1 MIKKKQNNFIKI
13 KDLNSKIEKINIELQ
28 NESKNINIINNPK
41 IKKSFDNINN
51 ELDKGKSYEY
61 LKRNEY
67 KETIN
72 SILNDILA
80 ILELEK

>member
-13 KDLNSKIEKINIELQ
+13 KDLNSKIEKINIELK
-28 NESKNINIINNPK
+28 NERKNINIINNPK
-41 IKKSFDNINN
+41 IKKSFDNINK
-51 ELDKGKSYEY
+51 ESVKGKSYEY

-67 KETIN
+67 KEIIN